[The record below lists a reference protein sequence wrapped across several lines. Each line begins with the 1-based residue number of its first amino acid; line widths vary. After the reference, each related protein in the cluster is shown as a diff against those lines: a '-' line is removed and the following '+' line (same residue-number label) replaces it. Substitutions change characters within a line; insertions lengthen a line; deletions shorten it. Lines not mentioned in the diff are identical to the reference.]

1 MDYRNG
7 KLIIGSH
14 VWTLENGDGACTA
27 ICENIIN
34 DVTLIIKFFKGANIF
49 GYTTRYTNTKN
60 RENNQEFEDAVGID
74 WMARTITREEIEQV
88 QVALVMLYCN
98 KL

>member
-14 VWTLENGDGACTA
+14 VWTIANNKGACTA

-34 DVTLIIKFFKGANIF
+34 DVTLIIDFFKVANIF

-60 RENNQEFEDAVGID
+60 KENNQEFEDAVGID